1 MTNST
6 ELQEILHNLEITC
19 DNVEYGFTTIP
30 KTSDISAHD
39 VLGFIQED
47 EGLLV
52 LATKDYLQGRGII
65 FEGPFAK
72 LAIQAQVPIGFI
84 ELTAVL
90 ARKLA
95 DKGLPANIIAAYY
108 HNVIFVQYDLR
119 DQSLA
124 ALEELKQVA

>member
-1 MTNST
+1 MTNSAQ
-6 ELQEILHNLEITC
+6 LQEILRELQVSC
-19 DNVEYGFTTIP
+19 DDVEYGFTTIP
-30 KTSDISAHD
+30 KSSGISATD

-52 LATKDYLQGRGII
+52 LATKEYLQGRGII

-72 LAIQAQVPIGFI
+72 LTIQAQVPIGFI

-90 ARKLA
+90 AQKLT

-108 HNVIFVQYDLR
+108 HNLVFVQYDLR
-119 DQSLA
+119 EQAMA
-124 ALEELKQVA
+124 ALQELKA